1 MLLHPFKA
9 FLPVTDRIPAP
20 ETFFA
25 DCKEVFPALF
35 EQGYFQPLDEEALFF
50 YEIVR
55 PGRTFRGLIASV
67 DISEYREGR
76 IKKHEQTIHA
86 KEDLQKSLF
95 LEQQAMIKPVLCTY
109 PVSRPVQTWMDAF
122 SGSQPPAREFY
133 FPSEQTTHRI
143 YSISGEKTIRKIQA
157 LFHDNV
163 PEVFIADGHHRC
175 SAAAAL
181 HEERPEKPFSRLLC
195 AFFDAADLE
204 IHNFN
209 RVITHLNG
217 LTGERFLEE
226 VRTYCS
232 VNPCQEGQR
241 PEGKHEFLLLL
252 PSGEYILHWKPE
264 LLEGL
269 PENGVLLD
277 VELLNTYLLGPILH
291 IANVRNDPN
300 ILYIEG
306 PGGVAALKKT
316 MEKHEGKA
324 AFCLYPVPSDDFFA
338 LVRAGAVMPP
348 KSTWFEPRVK
358 TGLIVAPWT
367 TV

>member
-1 MLLHPFKA
+1 M
-9 FLPVTDRIPAP
+9 
-20 ETFFA
+20 
-25 DCKEVFPALF
+25 
-35 EQGYFQPLDEEALFF
+35 
-50 YEIVR
+50 
-55 PGRTFRGLIASV
+55 
-67 DISEYREGR
+67 DISEYAEGR

-86 KEDLQKSLF
+86 KEDVQKSLF
-95 LEQQAMIKPVLCTY
+95 LEQRAMIKPVLCTY
-109 PVSRPVQTWMDAF
+109 PVSRPVQAWMNAF
-122 SGSQPPAREFY
+122 PGSQSPVQEFY

-143 YSISGEKTIRKIQA
+143 YSISGEKTIREIQG
-157 LFHDNV
+157 LFHESV

-181 HEERPEKPFSRLLC
+181 HEEHPEKPFSRLLC

-217 LTGERFLEE
+217 FSGERFLEE
-226 VRTYCS
+226 VGAYCS
-232 VNPCQEGQR
+232 VSPCQKGQR
-241 PEGKHEFLLLL
+241 PAEKHEFLLLL
-252 PSGEYILHWKPE
+252 DSREYIVHWKPE
-264 LLEGL
+264 LLEQ
-269 PENGVLLD
+269 PAENGVLLD
-277 VELLNTYLLGPILH
+277 VELLNTYLFGPILN

-306 PGGVAALKKT
+306 PGGVAALKKN

-358 TGLIVAPWT
+358 TGLIVAPWI